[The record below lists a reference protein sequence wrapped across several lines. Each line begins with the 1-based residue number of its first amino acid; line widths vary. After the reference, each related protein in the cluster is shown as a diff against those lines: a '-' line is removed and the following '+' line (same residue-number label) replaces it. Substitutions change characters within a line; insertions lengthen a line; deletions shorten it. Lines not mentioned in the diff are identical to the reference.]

1 MIVSVTGLRTKGPL
15 STIRFWLLAIPA
27 YRQAKRARGNLAV
40 QIKTIDGVRH
50 TLTAWKD
57 RKHMK
62 HYVLS
67 GAHRKAMGQFAKIAT
82 GSTISFE
89 ADSVP
94 TWQEARM
101 RWEDEAK
108 GY

>member
-1 MIVSVTGLRTKGPL
+1 
-15 STIRFWLLAIPA
+15 
-27 YRQAKRARGNLAV
+27 
-40 QIKTIDGVRH
+40 
-50 TLTAWKD
+50 
-57 RKHMK
+57 
-62 HYVLS
+62 
-67 GAHRKAMGQFAKIAT
+67 MGQFAKIAT

>member
-1 MIVSVTGLRTKGPL
+1 MIVTVTGLRTNNIIATAK
-15 STIRFWLLAIPA
+15 FWWLAIPA
-27 YRQAKRARGNLAV
+27 FRQAQKAKGNLFCETRK
-40 QIKTIDGVRH
+40 INGVYH

-67 GAHRKAMGQFAKIAT
+67 GAHRKAMGQFHKIAT
-82 GSTISFE
+82 GTTISFE
-89 ADSVP
+89 ADLMPS
-94 TWQEARM
+94 WQEAVAK
-101 RWEDEAK
+101 WEKDSH